1 MKQFALIYPLVIV
14 AVSALIGFYLS
25 PLMPDLMASHWGV
38 NGQVDGYM
46 TKNSGLYFMPA
57 LSLFMYFL
65 FRFLPYTDPYRKNFL
80 EFEHYYHQFIMV
92 IFSFLFYVYLLTL
105 FWNLGYRFNMIQFL
119 SPAFAIIYY
128 YAGILSANARRNWFV
143 GIRTPWTLS
152 SDIVWKKTHLIGS
165 KLFKLTAILSLFG
178 ILFPQ
183 LALYLVLLPV
193 LASTVFVFVYSY
205 WEFRAQSTH

>member
-1 MKQFALIYPLVIV
+1 MKQFALIYPLVII
-14 AVSALIGFYLS
+14 AFSAFLGWYLS
-25 PLMPDLMASHWGV
+25 PQMPDLMASHWGV
-38 NGQVDGYM
+38 NGQVDGYSS
-46 TKNSGLYFMPA
+46 KNFGLYFMPV

-65 FRFLPYTDPYRKNFL
+65 FRFLPHTDPYRKNFL
-80 EFEHYYHQFIMV
+80 QFEKYFNMFIVV
-92 IFSFLFYVYLLTL
+92 IFTFLFYVYVLTL

-119 SPAFAIIYY
+119 SPAFAVIYY
-128 YAGILSANARRNWFV
+128 YAGVLSANAKRNWFV

-152 SDIVWKKTHLIGS
+152 NDTVWKKTHDIGG
-165 KLFKLTAILSLFG
+165 KLFKLTAVLSLFG
-178 ILFPQ
+178 IPFPQ